1 MAKVAVRRVNEWDG
15 PAMLKIYAPYTGTC
29 AAPEAA
35 LPPLPE
41 YVQRIDR
48 YTYGLGWLLC
58 EIDYQ
63 TAGFCHLS
71 EDPAHPEDLF
81 SVEFQLYVKP
91 GLLRRGIGKALW
103 SLMRDMMEM
112 GNRRQVAA
120 RVREENQEAE
130 LAGLDLSSKM
140 IARAREKNI
149 PNAQFLEG
157 DAEHLPYPTAYFDM
171 VSCVQSFHHYPNPE
185 KALAEV
191 RRVLWPGGVFL
202 LCDMYVANPL
212 FRWLENMFLLPAL
225 RLGDVHTY
233 GRKEICALMEAA
245 GFSAVAWKRAHP
257 VIFLCRGRV

>member
-1 MAKVAVRRVNEWDG
+1 MQDAKKLSKKTFDRQAAYYDEKDSVGVSKFPKMSYPFVLEEIRHQRPKRLLDLGCGTGE
-15 PAMLKIYAPYTGTC
+15 ML
-29 AAPEAA
+29 
-35 LPPLPE
+35 
-41 YVQRIDR
+41 R
-48 YTYGLGWLLC
+48 LL
-58 EIDYQ
+58 
-63 TAGFCHLS
+63 
-71 EDPAHPEDLF
+71 
-81 SVEFQLYVKP
+81 
-91 GLLRRGIGKALW
+91 
-103 SLMRDMMEM
+103 
-112 GNRRQVAA
+112 
-120 RVREENQEAE
+120 REENQEAE

-191 RRVLWPGGVFL
+191 RRVLRPGGVFL